1 MIKMSNQNKNRYDQ
15 NSFYFDLT
23 EKLWCWKQTSTE
35 KIYKAKT
42 KSELLQIKEKKY
54 IGSGNYDRDYKLD
67 KGFLSTEEFGKMSG
81 VGSKEYVSMLLKRGT
96 TPLNKYG
103 SQPSGQGVHKPENR
117 RKKGLHFIECLNKSK
132 INFERISNQF
142 NTKVWVFKNVND
154 DKINQFKK
162 YWTNK

>member
-67 KGFLSTEEFGKMSG
+67 KGFLSTEEFGKTSG

-96 TPLNKYG
+96 TPLNKY
-103 SQPSGQGVHKPENR
+103 SSHSSGQGVHKPQNR
-117 RKKGLHFIECLNKSK
+117 RKKGLHFIDCLNKSK
-132 INFERISNQF
+132 INFERVLNQF